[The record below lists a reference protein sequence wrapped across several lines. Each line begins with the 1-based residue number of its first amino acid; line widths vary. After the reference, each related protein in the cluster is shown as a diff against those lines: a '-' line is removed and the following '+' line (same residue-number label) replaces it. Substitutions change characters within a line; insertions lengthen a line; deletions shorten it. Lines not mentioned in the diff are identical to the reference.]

1 MSTLPKKF
9 YQRDTVIVAK
19 ELLGKKLTRKIGNY
33 EMSGTIIE
41 TEAYRHKDDP
51 ASHAFRNITDR
62 NKVMF
67 GEVGIAYVYFTYGMH
82 YCFNVVAKKMKTPA
96 GAVLIRGIIPE
107 KGIKKMQENRNI
119 ENLKNLTNG
128 PAKLT
133 QALEITKEHY
143 GIDLTKKTELYIE
156 EGLEIKKIKKST
168 RIGIKDGKEMLW
180 NFQIKNY
187 FSIFFSLS
195 SSTSSSEFS
204 SNVQG
209 ANLTIILCQSNF
221 KTKIITP
228 VIAAA
233 KIRNPI

>member
-19 ELLGKKLTRKIGNY
+19 ELLGKKLTRKIGSY
-33 EMSGTIIE
+33 EISGIISE

-51 ASHAFRNITDR
+51 ASHAFRSITNR

-82 YCFNVVAKKMKTPA
+82 YCFNVVSKKMKTPA
-96 GAVLIRGIIPE
+96 GAVLIRGIIPK

-133 QALEITKEHY
+133 QALEITKKHY
-143 GIDLTKKTELYIE
+143 GIDLTKKSKLYIE

-168 RIGIKDGKEMLW
+168 RIGIKNGKEMLW
-180 NFQIKNY
+180 NF
-187 FSIFFSLS
+187 
-195 SSTSSSEFS
+195 
-204 SNVQG
+204 
-209 ANLTIILCQSNF
+209 
-221 KTKIITP
+221 KI
-228 VIAAA
+228 
-233 KIRNPI
+233 